1 MTLTDAGVTRI
12 IGIGNDF
19 RQDDGV
25 GPAVVRLLKARAA
38 GQVEIAEHDGDATS
52 LLDVW
57 DGASEVVLVDAV
69 QSGAEPGTIHR
80 VDVHASSFP
89 ESPTWYSGHSL
100 SVADAVILAR
110 RLDRLPHALLM
121 YGIEGRSFGFGPNLS
136 QEVEEAVSAVVEE
149 ILIRLGV
156 RFHTAPCVRC
166 GTPR

>member
-1 MTLTDAGVTRI
+1 MTLTDGGVTRI
-12 IGIGNDF
+12 TGIGNDF

-25 GPAVVRLLKARAA
+25 GPAVVRRLKARAA

-89 ESPTWYSGHSL
+89 ESPT
-100 SVADAVILAR
+100 
-110 RLDRLPHALLM
+110 
-121 YGIEGRSFGFGPNLS
+121 
-136 QEVEEAVSAVVEE
+136 
-149 ILIRLGV
+149 
-156 RFHTAPCVRC
+156 
-166 GTPR
+166 